1 MQRTTPPMTKRTR
14 QPSGLSRRQLLKAT
28 GSTAALLAAAKLNFP
43 AGAFAQDAGPEVKG
57 AKLGFIALTD
67 ATPLFVAKEK
77 GIFAKYGMPD
87 VEVQKQAS
95 WGTTRDNLVLGSEG
109 NGIDG
114 AHILTPMPYLI
125 SAGKVTQNNQP
136 TPMYIMA
143 RLNLN
148 GQCISVAKE
157 YADLKI
163 GVDTAPFKPALEKKK
178 ASGKAVKAAMTF
190 PGGTHDLWIRYWLAA
205 GGIDP
210 DKDIETIVVPPAQ
223 MVANM
228 KVGTMDCFCVCE
240 PWNLQLIHQNIGY
253 TAITTGELWDKHP
266 EKSFGMRA
274 AYVDKYPNAAKAL
287 LMAAMEAQQWCE
299 KAENK
304 EETAAIC
311 AKRQWIN
318 VPLED
323 VTDRFKGKF
332 DYGIPGKVVENSPHI
347 MRYWA
352 DHASYPFQSHD
363 LWFITEDIRW
373 GKFEPTYDAAALIK
387 KVNREDL
394 WREAAKE
401 LNVAATDIPASTSR
415 GKETLFD
422 GKVFDPENPTAY
434 LKSLTIKRAEV

>member
-1 MQRTTPPMTKRTR
+1 MTKRTR
-14 QPSGLSRRQLLKAT
+14 RPSDIGLSRRQLLKAA

-57 AKLGFIALTD
+57 AKLGFIALSD
-67 ATPLFVAKEK
+67 AGPLFVAKDK
-77 GIFAKYGMPD
+77 GLFAKYGMPD
-87 VEVQKQAS
+87 TDVQKQAS

-136 TPMYIMA
+136 TPMYILA
-143 RLNLN
+143 RLNLDS
-148 GQCISVAKE
+148 QCISVANE
-157 YADLKI
+157 YADLKL
-163 GVDTAPFKPALEKKK
+163 GVDASPFKAALEKKK

-210 DKDIETIVVPPAQ
+210 DKDIETIVVPPPQ

-228 KVGTMDCFCVCE
+228 KVGTMDCFCVGE

-253 TAITTGELWDKHP
+253 TAVTTGELWNKHP

-274 AYVDKYPNAAKAL
+274 AFVDKYPKAAKAL
-287 LMAAMEAQQWCE
+287 LMAVMEAQQWSD

-304 EETAAIC
+304 AELAAIMG
-311 AKRQWIN
+311 KRQWMN
-318 VPLED
+318 CPVED
-323 VTDRFKGKF
+323 VLDRTAGKF

-347 MRYWA
+347 MKYWR
-352 DHASYPFQSHD
+352 DFASYPFQSHD
-363 LWFITEDIRW
+363 LWFLTEDIRW
-373 GKFEPTYDAAALIK
+373 GKYEANFDTKALIA
-387 KVNREDL
+387 KVNREDM
-394 WREAAKE
+394 WRDAAKT
-401 LNVAATDIPASTSR
+401 LGVAAADIPASTSR
-415 GKETLFD
+415 GKETFFD
-422 GKVFDPENPTAY
+422 GKVFDPENPAAY
-434 LKSLTIKRAEV
+434 LKSLAIKRVEV

>member
-1 MQRTTPPMTKRTR
+1 MTKRIR
-14 QPSGLSRRQLLKAT
+14 RPSDSGLSRRQLLKAT

-57 AKLGFIALTD
+57 AKLGFIALSD
-67 ATPLFVAKEK
+67 AGPLFVAKDK
-77 GIFAKYGMPD
+77 GLFAKYGMPD
-87 VEVQKQAS
+87 VDVQKQAS

-136 TPMYIMA
+136 TPMYILA
-143 RLNLN
+143 RLNLDS
-148 GQCISVAKE
+148 QCISVANE
-157 YADLKI
+157 YADLKL
-163 GVDTAPFKPALEKKK
+163 GVDASPFKAALEKKK

-210 DKDIETIVVPPAQ
+210 DKDIETIVVPPPQ

-228 KVGTMDCFCVCE
+228 KVGTMDCFCVGE
-240 PWNLQLIHQNIGY
+240 PWNLQLIHQKIGY
-253 TAITTGELWDKHP
+253 TAVTTGELWNKHP

-274 AYVDKYPNAAKAL
+274 AFVDKYPKAAKAL
-287 LMAAMEAQQWCE
+287 LMAVLEAQQWSD

-304 EETAAIC
+304 AELAAIMG
-311 AKRQWIN
+311 KRQWMN
-318 VPLED
+318 CPVED
-323 VTDRFKGKF
+323 VLDRTAGKF

-347 MRYWA
+347 MKYWR
-352 DHASYPFQSHD
+352 DFASYPFQSHD
-363 LWFITEDIRW
+363 LWFLTEDIRW
-373 GKFEPTYDAAALIK
+373 GKYEPGFDTKALIA

-394 WREAAKE
+394 WKDAAKT
-401 LNVAATDIPASTSR
+401 LGVAAAEIPTSTSR
-415 GKETLFD
+415 GKEIFFD
-422 GKVFDPENPTAY
+422 GKVFDPENPAAY
-434 LKSLTIKRAEV
+434 LKSLAIKRVEV